1 MNAFILGSG
10 FTDDLP
16 FQIQEEKEITTPYG
30 QCNLLKCAHDAKD
43 FFILFRHGKKHSIP
57 PHQINY
63 QANIFALNELNVKTI
78 YSFCSVGS
86 IFSDGIPGSVCIP
99 SQIIDYTWGRLHTFF
114 ENDSKVEHIDFT
126 HPFSIDAQNKLTTAL
141 ENLNV
146 NYFKELVY
154 GVTQGPRLETAAE
167 IKKYQN
173 DGCDIIG
180 MTAMPE
186 CSLAKEIG
194 ISYAII
200 AFVVNWC
207 AGIKDSSSK
216 IDHSKIVE
224 ISNNTVSI
232 LKKLIIELI

>member
-16 FQIQEEKEITTPYG
+16 FQVQEEKEITTPYG
-30 QCNLLKCAHDAKD
+30 NCNLLKCSHDAKD

-63 QANIFALNELNVKTI
+63 QANIFALNKLNVKTI

-86 IFSDGIPGSVCIP
+86 IFSEGIPGSVCVP
-99 SQIIDYTWGRLHTFF
+99 SQIIDYTWGRSHTFF
-114 ENDSKVEHIDFT
+114 ENNSKVEHIDFT
-126 HPFSIDAQNKLTTAL
+126 HPFSNDAQNKLKTTL

-167 IKKYQN
+167 IKKYQK

-207 AGIKDSSSK
+207 AGINDSSSK

-224 ISNNTVSI
+224 ISNTTISL

>member
-1 MNAFILGSG
+1 M
-10 FTDDLP
+10 
-16 FQIQEEKEITTPYG
+16 
-30 QCNLLKCAHDAKD
+30 
-43 FFILFRHGKKHSIP
+43 
-57 PHQINY
+57 
-63 QANIFALNELNVKTI
+63 
-78 YSFCSVGS
+78 
-86 IFSDGIPGSVCIP
+86 
-99 SQIIDYTWGRLHTFF
+99 
-114 ENDSKVEHIDFT
+114 
-126 HPFSIDAQNKLTTAL
+126 
-141 ENLNV
+141 
-146 NYFKELVY
+146 VY

-207 AGIKDSSSK
+207 AGINDSSSK

-224 ISNNTVSI
+224 ISNTTISL

>member
-16 FQIQEEKEITTPYG
+16 FQIQEEKDITTPYG
-30 QCNLLKCAHDAKD
+30 QSSLLKCSHDAKN

-57 PHQINY
+57 PHQI
-63 QANIFALNELNVKTI
+63 NELNVKTI

-99 SQIIDYTWGRLHTFF
+99 SQIIDYTWGRSHTFF

-126 HPFSIDAQNKLTTAL
+126 HPFSIYAQTKLTTTL

-167 IKKYQN
+167 IKKYQKE
-173 DGCDIIG
+173 GCDIIG

-194 ISYAII
+194 VSYAIL

-207 AGIKDSSSK
+207 AGINDSSSK